1 MTSEITHNRILKI
14 ALPMVV
20 SNATIPI
27 LGAVDTGVI
36 GQLGDQ
42 ALLAAVG
49 VGAIVISTIY
59 WVFGFLRMGTTGL
72 VAQAKGSGNQSEVFS
87 YLIRGL
93 IIGFVAGLVLLLLQ
107 IPLFWLALNIFQAVP
122 EVETQAKVYLSIR
135 VWSAPLSIANFAV
148 LGWLIALEKTFH
160 VLLLQVLVNVLNV
173 VLDLVF
179 VLYLGW
185 GIEGV
190 AFASL
195 IAELS
200 GALLAFV
207 IIIKLYQQSGSP
219 RLVKLFS
226 IREWKRLFFTNAN
239 ILIRSVI
246 LEVVIIS
253 YVFFGSTLGTVI
265 LATNHILLQ
274 FVHITSYALDGF
286 AFSAEALVGSA
297 YGQRSQSQIRSAALK
312 STVWALL
319 CALLMT
325 LFFFLFGEKLIQ
337 VMVKDEIIQNTSQ
350 EYLFWMAITPIS
362 GFLSF
367 MLDGIFIGATGTKY
381 MRKAML
387 QSLIVYIIFMS
398 VLFPILGNHGLWI
411 CINIFFMA
419 RAIFLFRYYP
429 ALESFGEKNKT
440 VRLNKDCV
448 D

>member
-1 MTSEITHNRILKI
+1 MTSEITNTRILKI

-122 EVETQAKVYLSIR
+122 EVESQAKVYLSIR

-148 LGWLIALEKTFH
+148 LGWLIALEKTFY

-219 RLVKLFS
+219 KLAKLFS

-239 ILIRSVI
+239 ILIRSII

-297 YGQRSQSQIRSAALK
+297 YGQRSQPQIRSAALK
-312 STVWALL
+312 STFWALL

-367 MLDGIFIGATGTKY
+367 MLDGVFIGATGTKY

>member
-1 MTSEITHNRILKI
+1 MTSEITNTRILKI

-122 EVETQAKVYLSIR
+122 EVESQAKVYLSIR

-148 LGWLIALEKTFH
+148 LGWLIALEKTFY

-219 RLVKLFS
+219 KLAKLFS

-239 ILIRSVI
+239 ILIRSII

-297 YGQRSQSQIRSAALK
+297 YGQRSQPQIRSAALK
-312 STVWALL
+312 STFWALL

-429 ALESFGEKNKT
+429 ALESFGEKN
-440 VRLNKDCV
+440 
-448 D
+448 

>member
-1 MTSEITHNRILKI
+1 MTSEITNTRILKI

-93 IIGFVAGLVLLLLQ
+93 IIGFVAGLMLLLLQ

-148 LGWLIALEKTFH
+148 LGWLIALEKTFY

-219 RLVKLFS
+219 KLAKLFS

-239 ILIRSVI
+239 ILIRSII

-297 YGQRSQSQIRSAALK
+297 YGQRSQPQIRSAALK
-312 STVWALL
+312 STFWAFL

-337 VMVKDEIIQNTSQ
+337 VMVKDETIQNTSQ

-419 RAIFLFRYYP
+419 RAIFLFRYYQ
-429 ALESFGEKNKT
+429 ALESFGEKK
-440 VRLNKDCV
+440 
-448 D
+448 

>member
-1 MTSEITHNRILKI
+1 MTSEITNTRILKI

-42 ALLAAVG
+42 QLLAAVG
-49 VGAIVISTIY
+49 IGAIVISTIY

-72 VAQAKGSGNQSEVFS
+72 VAQAKGSGDQSEVFS

-122 EVETQAKVYLSIR
+122 EVESQAKVYLSIR

-148 LGWLIALEKTFH
+148 LGWLIALEKTFY
-160 VLLLQVLVNVLNV
+160 VLFLQVLVNVLNV

-200 GALLAFV
+200 GALLASV
-207 IIIKLYQQSGSP
+207 IIIKLYQLYGSP
-219 RLVKLFS
+219 KLFKLFS
-226 IREWKRLFFTNAN
+226 IHEWKRLFFTNVN
-239 ILIRSVI
+239 ILIRSII

-274 FVHITSYALDGF
+274 FVHIASYALDGF

-297 YGQRSQSQIRSAALK
+297 YGQRSQPKIRSAALK
-312 STVWALL
+312 STFWALL

-325 LFFFLFGEKLIQ
+325 LFFFLFGEKLIH

-350 EYLFWMAITPIS
+350 EYIFWMAITPIS

-367 MLDGIFIGATGTKY
+367 MLDGVFIGATGTKY

-387 QSLIVYIIFMS
+387 QSLGVYIIFMS

-429 ALESFGEKNKT
+429 ALESFNEK
-440 VRLNKDCV
+440 
-448 D
+448 

>member
-1 MTSEITHNRILKI
+1 M
-14 ALPMVV
+14 
-20 SNATIPI
+20 
-27 LGAVDTGVI
+27 
-36 GQLGDQ
+36 
-42 ALLAAVG
+42 
-49 VGAIVISTIY
+49 
-59 WVFGFLRMGTTGL
+59 
-72 VAQAKGSGNQSEVFS
+72 
-87 YLIRGL
+87 
-93 IIGFVAGLVLLLLQ
+93 
-107 IPLFWLALNIFQAVP
+107 
-122 EVETQAKVYLSIR
+122 
-135 VWSAPLSIANFAV
+135 
-148 LGWLIALEKTFH
+148 
-160 VLLLQVLVNVLNV
+160 
-173 VLDLVF
+173 LDLVF

-219 RLVKLFS
+219 KLAKLFS

-239 ILIRSVI
+239 ILIRSII

-297 YGQRSQSQIRSAALK
+297 YGQRSQPQIRSAALK
-312 STVWALL
+312 STFWALL

-325 LFFFLFGEKLIQ
+325 LFFFLFGEKLIHA
-337 VMVKDEIIQNTSQ
+337 MVKDEIIQTTSQ